1 MTWKDWIQPG
11 VVVAAVVG
19 IGSWQWL
26 AVDAVRAD
34 MQTFRAE
41 VRADVGMLAAKVD
54 GLAETVHAID
64 KRLAVVETRLGA
76 VEGRLER
83 MEARLGTVESRL
95 GVVESRMD
103 AGGYARALDRGDIMM
118 ELLNAPP
125 HELRAL
131 ASALETAEQREDT
144 P

>member
-1 MTWKDWIQPG
+1 MSKLQEFAKEWAPA
-11 VVVAAVVG
+11 AAVVG
-19 IGSWQWL
+19 VLLWQASGINDRL
-26 AVDAVRAD
+26 DGL
-34 MQTFRAE
+34 T
-41 VRADVGMLAAKVD
+41 AKVD
-54 GLAETVHAID
+54 TLAETVHAID
-64 KRLAVVETRLGA
+64 TRLAVVETRLDAVESRLGA

-103 AGGYARALDRGDIMM
+103 AGGYARALDRGDILM